1 MKLYRRRSSNIL
13 TIATLACITLTVW
26 LIMVISCGKL
36 SDDNSP
42 SSPVGTSGGVPI
54 PIEPRSSLGT
64 HTLSIAAD
72 PTTIP
77 ADGVNYSTITVTLQD
92 ASGRS
97 VSGFTVNFTSDPIGF
112 FLEDAPPLPPV
123 ETASTTA
130 ITDASGQASVRF
142 YGSYSGYC
150 AVKASVDLDENGVND
165 LFVTTA
171 ITLTSAGPP
180 SSAGNYTLTLTA
192 YPDTVPADTITY
204 STVVAQL
211 TDSTGGSVENF
222 EFTFTTTDLGRL
234 SDTPEGSHTPTI
246 TSSSNQDGSS
256 SVYFYGYRPG
266 SAVVKVCVTVP
277 DLYQQLCAKTII
289 HVTEHPGMPGPD
301 VPGIFCNQPSPPAQ
315 SIKAEEDTGLA
326 EPEDITLSAAV
337 FEERGFPAAAGV
349 RVDWSGDWIGY
360 SYTDSTGVATLTV
373 NPGPLPPGTY
383 SYSVTSTVVINGV
396 TYTCTSTFSVTV
408 LPPDLQELTITLL
421 PVPEEIEVTQQ
432 STINIRVEYE
442 NMPLAGV
449 TVGLQTTLG
458 TLSSSS
464 VVTDS
469 FGNASVTLTAGT
481 EAGTATIYATA
492 STTLDSGA
500 GAGGQASTEVKIVN
514 VVDDIEFY
522 PATIEGNVDLDADG
536 TGTGTLNFLVR
547 TLDGGGNPV
556 AGVEVSYAIT
566 GTSGVD
572 CGCLN
577 FSPLTGTGLE
587 VTDQA
592 GYAEIEIQIAATCAT
607 IGCNVTIEVTA
618 GDVTETITATV
629 TAN

>member
-1 MKLYRRRSSNIL
+1 M
-13 TIATLACITLTVW
+13 
-26 LIMVISCGKL
+26 ISCGKL
-36 SDDNSP
+36 SDDKSP
-42 SSPVGTSGGVPI
+42 SSPVGTSGGVPF

-77 ADGVNYSTITVTLQD
+77 ADGVNYSTVTATLED

-97 VSGFTVNFTSDPIGF
+97 VAGFSVTFQSDTIGYFT
-112 FLEDAPPLPPV
+112 
-123 ETASTTA
+123 ETRAL
-130 ITDASGQASVRF
+130 TDANGEASVRF
-142 YGSYSGYC
+142 YGTESGYC
-150 AVKASVDLDENGVND
+150 TIRAGVDLDRDANTD
-165 LFVTTA
+165 LFVSMA
-171 ITLTSAGPP
+171 MTLTSSGTPP
-180 SSAGNYTLTLTA
+180 SSAGNYTLILTP
-192 YPDTVPADTITY
+192 YPETVPADTVTY
-204 STVVAQL
+204 STLVAQL
-211 TDSTGGSVENF
+211 TDRSGGSVENF
-222 EFTFTTTDLGRL
+222 EFTFTTTDLGML
-234 SDTPEGSHTPTI
+234 SDSPEGSHTSTI
-246 TSSSNQDGSS
+246 TSFSDQDGSS

-277 DLYQQLCAKTII
+277 DLNDQQLCAKTII

-301 VPGIFCNQPSPPAQ
+301 VPGIFCNQPSPPTQ
-315 SIKAEEDTGLA
+315 SIKAEEDTGLGT
-326 EPEDITLSAAV
+326 PEDITLSAAV
-337 FEERGFPAAAGV
+337 FEERGYPAAAGV

-360 SYTDSTGVATLTV
+360 SYTDASGVATLTV
-373 NPGPLPPGTY
+373 NPGPLPPGAY

-421 PVPEEIEVTQQ
+421 AVPEEIEVTQQ

-522 PATIEGNVDLDADG
+522 PATIVGNVDLDADG

-556 AGVEVSYAIT
+556 EGVEVSYAIT
-566 GTSGVD
+566 DENT
-572 CGCLN
+572 CACFN
-577 FSPLTGTGLE
+577 FSPMLGTALA
-587 VTDQA
+587 TTNQA
-592 GYAEIEIQIAATCAT
+592 GNAEVEIQIAATCAAA
-607 IGCNVTIEVTA
+607 GCVIDIEVTA
-618 GDVTETITATV
+618 GDVTEVTQATV
-629 TAN
+629 SSN